1 MSPKPDLFSIKRQQ
15 WSHLAFLLFCLRPK
29 PQTPLWEGFT
39 FQLAVL
45 PTVPTVNRWF
55 LPPKRRLFIPPS
67 ALIYY
72 CLRVGLCAYLI
83 FVFFLHL
90 QNFWSSNLIPN
101 FFVEHLQKTKDLSK
115 NLNLENVTPE
125 RIFYTNTVCGVCN
138 KYKVCWWGGHT
149 WRRVCGQFNAPPV
162 VHPGMHLALS

>member
-1 MSPKPDLFSIKRQQ
+1 MRWNRLERFGKAPVSHEYFMGIKCWERKRGNEDNYQKVWRENGHQQVWAPFSRWRSFSNFTNPISDQLFPSP
-15 WSHLAFLLFCLRPK
+15 
-29 PQTPLWEGFT
+29 
-39 FQLAVL
+39 
-45 PTVPTVNRWF
+45 
-55 LPPKRRLFIPPS
+55 
-67 ALIYY
+67 
-72 CLRVGLCAYLI
+72 
-83 FVFFLHL
+83 
-90 QNFWSSNLIPN
+90 NLIPN